1 MSKEERSMK
10 NTRRA
15 LAFVALSATL
25 AIPTLSEA
33 AAQKTIAFM
42 RGGPDPYY
50 QYGMNAAQAAAD
62 KLGVKLVTYSANRV
76 GASAKPGAVQSRRS
90 C

>member
-1 MSKEERSMK
+1 MK

-62 KLGVKLVTYSANRV
+62 KLGVKLVTYTANNDPPQELANV
-76 GASAKPGAVQSRRS
+76 
-90 C
+90 